1 MDSLLIRMA
10 KEEDLDEIFA
20 IEDSVEDAWSYELVK
35 QDLLENKYSVYI
47 VGVLD
52 EKVVGFISIMNI
64 ASEVHINNVAVDE
77 SHRGKGIGEKLL
89 SYGINFYPEK
99 EIIGITLEVRVDNYP
114 AIALY
119 EKMGF
124 VTVGIRTGYYKNN
137 KDAYVMWKMTE
148 EN

>member
-1 MDSLLIRMA
+1 M
-10 KEEDLDEIFA
+10 
-20 IEDSVEDAWSYELVK
+20 
-35 QDLLENKYSVYI
+35 
-47 VGVLD
+47 
-52 EKVVGFISIMNI
+52 
-64 ASEVHINNVAVDE
+64 
-77 SHRGKGIGEKLL
+77 
-89 SYGINFYPEK
+89 NFYPEK

>member
-89 SYGINFYPEK
+89 SYGMNFYPEK

>member
-89 SYGINFYPEK
+89 SYGMNFYPEK

-148 EN
+148 GN

>member
-89 SYGINFYPEK
+89 GYGMNFYPEK
-99 EIIGITLEVRVDNYP
+99 EIIGIPLEVRVDNYP